1 MKKKMYSRGFTLV
14 ELLVTLAMTAI
25 LTASVYG
32 IFGVQAQRKAVEQK
46 SIEMQQ
52 NARVAIDAIA
62 RDMRMAGFWGCMTP
76 GNFKNT
82 VSGYEDDILLQMNPV
97 IGENN
102 LDDDNPYGAKL
113 NTDLLVLSYA
123 DGNGAVP
130 VAAPYMPNQAAALHV
145 ADPGSLRQGDIALVS
160 DCSFTTVFQIT
171 QINDNGNPSNRDY
184 TIVHNQS
191 QGQGTPNPG
200 NWDQSLGYSYGAGS
214 HLYPMGAKYYWVNSQ
229 DQLMSS
235 MGGFNTVTNSFEANF
250 NEQIIAENVEDLQLE
265 YGMDSNGDGRPDQW
279 EAANAVS
286 NWSNVIA
293 VRIFLLAKSAK
304 MEKDYN
310 NAHVYAFADRPS
322 QQYSYNDR
330 YHRLLLQRAVTLR
343 NRTM

>member
-1 MKKKMYSRGFTLV
+1 MKTNQDGFTMV

-82 VSGYEDDILLQMNPV
+82 VRGQESDIFLQMNPV
-97 IGENN
+97 LGLNN
-102 LDDDNPYGAKL
+102 LTSDNPYGAKA

-123 DGNGAVP
+123 NGDSGIP
-130 VAAPYMPNQAAALHV
+130 VDPPYMNTSSADIHLASAGDLQA
-145 ADPGSLRQGDIALVS
+145 GDVVLVT
-160 DCSFTTVFQIT
+160 DCAFTSVFQIT
-171 QINDNGNPSNRDY
+171 HINDSGRSCVHSSN
-184 TIVHNQS
+184 

-200 NWDQSLGYSYGAGS
+200 NSEKDLGHVYGPGSYVF
-214 HLYPMGAKYYWVNSQ
+214 PMGAKYYWVNPQ
-229 DQLMSS
+229 NELKAS
-235 MGGFNTVTNSFEANF
+235 MGGFDTSTNTFKNDF
-250 NEQIIAENVEDLQLE
+250 NVQTIAENIEDLQLQ
-265 YGMDSNGDGRPDQW
+265 YGVDSDNDGRPDQW
-279 EAANAVS
+279 YAGSNVP

-293 VRIFLLAKSAK
+293 VQIFLLARSAK

-310 NAHVYAFADRPS
+310 NAHVYSFADRPAPH
-322 QQYSYNDR
+322 SYNDQ
-330 YHRLLLQRAVTLR
+330 YHRLLLQRSVTLR

>member
-1 MKKKMYSRGFTLV
+1 MKRNHNGFTLV

-82 VSGYEDDILLQMNPV
+82 VRGQESDIFLQMNPV
-97 IGENN
+97 QGLNN
-102 LDDDNPYGAKL
+102 LLAGNAYGAKA

-123 DGNGAVP
+123 NGDSGILVDP
-130 VAAPYMPNQAAALHV
+130 PYMNTSS
-145 ADPGSLRQGDIALVS
+145 ADIHLASAGNLKAGDVVLVT
-160 DCSFTTVFQIT
+160 DCAFSSVFQIT
-171 QINDNGNPSNRDY
+171 HINDSGRSCVHSSN
-184 TIVHNQS
+184 H
-191 QGQGTPNPG
+191 GQGTPNPG
-200 NWDQSLGYSYGAGS
+200 NSEKDLGHVYGAGS
-214 HLYPMGAKYYWVNSQ
+214 YVYPMGAKYFWLNQQNELKAS
-229 DQLMSS
+229 L
-235 MGGFNTVTNSFEANF
+235 GGFDTATNTFKTDF
-250 NEQIIAENVEDLQLE
+250 NVQTIAENIEDFQLE
-265 YGMDSNGDGRPDQW
+265 FGLDSNNDGRPDQW
-279 EAANAVS
+279 YSGDNVP
-286 NWSNVIA
+286 NWTNVIA
-293 VRIFLLAKSAK
+293 VQIFLLARSAK

-310 NAHVYAFADRPS
+310 NTHVYAFADRPAPH
-322 QQYSYNDR
+322 SYNDQ
-330 YHRLLLQRAVTLR
+330 YHRLLLQRSVTLR